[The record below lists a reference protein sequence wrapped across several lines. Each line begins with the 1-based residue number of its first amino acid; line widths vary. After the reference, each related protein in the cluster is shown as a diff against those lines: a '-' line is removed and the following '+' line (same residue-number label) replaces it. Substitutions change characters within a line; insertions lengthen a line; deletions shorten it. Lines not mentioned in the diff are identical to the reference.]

1 MTTDAYEEKL
11 LSATNEA
18 KSGVDYSAQ
27 DGATCPHCA
36 TPRARITGSLPW
48 EDGFKTRY
56 HKCSNQDCPLHRMDI
71 TIKSVQVDPVR
82 QRAMGG

>member
-18 KSGVDYSAQ
+18 KGGVDYSAQ
-27 DGATCPHCA
+27 DGASCPHCN
-36 TPRARITGSLPW
+36 TPRSRITGSLPW

-56 HKCSNQDCPLHRMDI
+56 HKCVNQECPLHRMDI

-82 QRAMGG
+82 QKAMGV